1 MGTLYIIVGHGHTR
15 KSATIRALTG
25 FSSGYDYWLVETI
38 RDGTRRVFI
47 ISASPQE
54 QQKTLFTKH
63 LKAINEAD
71 EESDVLMALHPDEE
85 ACEFI
90 EKVQKQNKREI
101 RWVLLGMSED
111 EMRKDL
117 RKILHEPDHVIT
129 DSKERPANAIANQIR
144 QLWGWL

>member
-1 MGTLYIIVGHGHTR
+1 MGTLYIIIGRPCTH

-25 FSSGYDYWLVETI
+25 FTSGYGYWLVETI

-54 QQKTLFTKH
+54 QQDTIFRKH
-63 LKAINEAD
+63 LRAINEAD
-71 EESDVLMALHPDEE
+71 EESDVLMALHPDEK
-85 ACEFI
+85 ARGFI
-90 EKVQKQNKREI
+90 EQVQEQNKREI

-111 EMRKDL
+111 EMPDEL
-117 RKILHEPDHVIT
+117 RNRLHEPDHVIT